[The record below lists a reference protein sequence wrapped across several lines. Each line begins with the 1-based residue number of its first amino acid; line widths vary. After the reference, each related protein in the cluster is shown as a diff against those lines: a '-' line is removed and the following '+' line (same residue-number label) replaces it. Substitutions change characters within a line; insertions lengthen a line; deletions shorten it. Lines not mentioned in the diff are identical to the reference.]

1 MALAVFND
9 IVLKGGLMM
18 KKRVFYLGLTLLTII
33 LGLAS
38 RKFMFI
44 FPQSIAPYIGDTLW
58 AVMVYFGFRFLI
70 PHSNVLKSFLLAIIF
85 SYLIELS
92 QLYQATWINQ
102 IRSTILGGLILG
114 HGFLYEDL
122 ISYTLGIS
130 LGLGFDY
137 LLQLLFNSELEN

>member
-1 MALAVFND
+1 
-9 IVLKGGLMM
+9 MM

-58 AVMVYFGFRFLI
+58 AMMVYFGFRFLI
-70 PHSNVLKSFLLAIIF
+70 PHSNILKSFLLAIIF

-137 LLQLLFNSELEN
+137 LLQLLFNSELAN